1 MKKQII
7 ASLLSIATA
16 GVLSAAVQTFDFKD
30 PKGVNAIQFHLDSV
44 LEPISGTASGVTG
57 TVSYDPAN
65 PSATSGRIVVATNTL
80 TVSNAMMTDHLR
92 GDGWLDAP
100 ANPEIVFE
108 LAKLHNVQTTG
119 NDTTATATGKFSL
132 KGVTKEISVPVKLTY
147 LAGAYGKRLN
157 KPELGGDLLVI
168 RGEFT
173 IARGD
178 YGIQPGKNEDKVN
191 TEVKLTLA
199 IVGGAP
205 KA

>member
-1 MKKQII
+1 MNKS
-7 ASLLSIATA
+7 ALVSLLALASA
-16 GVLSAAVQTFDFKD
+16 GLLAAAPQSFDFKD

-44 LEPISGTASGVTG
+44 LEPISGTANGVTG
-57 TVSYDPAN
+57 NVSFDAAN
-65 PSATSGRIVVATNTL
+65 PAATSGRIVVATNSLAVTN
-80 TVSNAMMTDHLR
+80 SMMTDHLR
-92 GDGWLDAP
+92 GEQWLNAP

-108 LAKLHNVQTTG
+108 LTKLENAKTDGNVTSG
-119 NDTTATATGKFSL
+119 TATGKFTL

-147 LAGAYGKRLN
+147 LPGAFGKRIN

-168 RGEFT
+168 RGDFK
-173 IARGD
+173 IQRAD

-191 TEVKLTLA
+191 PEINLTLA

>member
-1 MKKQII
+1 MKNILI
-7 ASLLSIATA
+7 ASLLTATA
-16 GVLSAAVQTFDFKD
+16 GLLSAAPQTFDFKD
-30 PKGVNAIQFHLDSV
+30 PKGVNAMQFHLDSI
-44 LEPISGTASGVTG
+44 LEPISGTAGGVTG
-57 TVSYDPAN
+57 TVTFDAAN
-65 PSATSGRIVVATNTL
+65 PAATSGRIVVATNSL
-80 TVSNAMMTDHLR
+80 TVSNSMMTDHLR
-92 GDGWLDAP
+92 SEMWLNAA
-100 ANPEIVFE
+100 ANPEITFE
-108 LAKLHNVQTTG
+108 LTKLDNVKTSG
-119 NDTTATATGKFSL
+119 NDTTATATGRFTL

-173 IARGD
+173 LVRGD

-191 TEVKLTLA
+191 PVVQVSFG

>member
-1 MKKQII
+1 MKKSVIV
-7 ASLLSIATA
+7 SLLSLATA
-16 GVLSAAVQTFDFKD
+16 AVLTAAPQSFDFKD

-44 LEPISGTASGVTG
+44 LEPISGTAGGVTG
-57 TVSYDPAN
+57 TVSFDAAN
-65 PSATSGRIVVATNTL
+65 PAATTGKIVVATASL

-92 GDGWLDAP
+92 GENWLNAP

-108 LAKLHNVQTTG
+108 LVSLADVKTTG
-119 NDTTATATGKFSL
+119 NDTTATATGKFTL

-173 IARGD
+173 IARAD
-178 YGIQPGKNEDKVN
+178 YGVQPGKNEDKVN
-191 TEVKLTLA
+191 PEIKLSLA